1 MISVVLLSGG
11 TGSRMNQAVP
21 KQYLLLAGKPVIMH
35 TIERLDTID
44 NIGEIVIV
52 CADEYRSAIELM
64 LKQYGIH
71 KHIRFT
77 TAGHNRQA
85 SVRSG
90 LSCVETDSVLIHEAA
105 RPFVKSEEFEHLIA
119 SEEKNAIVGSPIN
132 YTVLKGKDFVEGI
145 LNRSELINVQLPQ
158 KFDTTL
164 LKKAHELAY
173 NEELTFTEDA
183 SLLYHYIPEIKIKV
197 FPGTEYNIKITTPVD
212 LIVGDIIYRE
222 YFQRRV

>member
-1 MISVVLLSGG
+1 MLSVVLLSGG

-44 NIGEIVIV
+44 NIDEIVIV

-71 KHIRFT
+71 KHICYA
-77 TAGHNRQA
+77 TAGQNRQA

-90 LSCVETDSVLIHEAA
+90 LACVETDSVLIHESA
-105 RPFVKSEEFEHLIA
+105 RPFVKAEEFKQLID
-119 SEEKNAIVGSPIN
+119 SEEKNVIIGSSIN
-132 YTVLKGKDFVEGI
+132 YTVLKGKECVEGL

-164 LKKAHELAY
+164 LNKAHELAY
-173 NEELTFTEDA
+173 TEGLTFTEDA
-183 SLLYHYIPEIKIKV
+183 SLLYHYIPETKIKV
-197 FPGTEYNIKITTPVD
+197 LPGMEYNIKITTPVD
-212 LIVGDIIYRE
+212 MIVGDIIYRE

>member
-11 TGSRMNQAVP
+11 TGTRMNQAVP

-44 NIGEIVIV
+44 SIDEIVLV

-71 KHIRFT
+71 KHIHYAA
-77 TAGHNRQA
+77 AGQNRQA

-105 RPFVKSEEFEHLIA
+105 RPFVKAEEFENLIA
-119 SEEKNAIVGSPIN
+119 CEEKNVIIGSPIN
-132 YTVLKGKDFVEGI
+132 YTVLKGKDCVEGL

-158 KFDTTL
+158 KFDTAL
-164 LKKAHELAY
+164 LKKAHEFAY
-173 NEELTFTEDA
+173 TDKLTFTEDA
-183 SLLYHYIPEIKIKV
+183 SLLYHYFPEVNINV
-197 FPGTEYNIKITTPVD
+197 LPGTEYNIKITTPVD
-212 LIVGDIIYRE
+212 MIVGDMIYRE